1 LPELGIA
8 VCYAMVAAAAALTG
22 LDASGPIWPDSP
34 RYANAAA
41 MIHDW
46 LLADGWPAPI
56 PFAEANY
63 AHLPG
68 FSVPYH
74 PPGYPAALGV
84 WFLVT
89 GVSYASARVFIALCW
104 ALAAW
109 LFYRI
114 NRELKIGRGPAFAA
128 GLLLLTTPQMALW
141 SRDAMSEVPSLV
153 PLFAAALF
161 WLRWLRT
168 GRLRDGLLALVL
180 AEVAFFFRVTTA
192 GALPGLVLFGAM
204 NSRWDRRRVSW
215 IAAAGAAYLL
225 VNAAWVAFAAQYS
238 IHEIAADGKGK
249 LWGTRAW
256 DYFSTCIPGI
266 AASGT
271 AALAA
276 LGLARGIGDRA
287 RCRAVGFW
295 LAWLAS
301 FIAFKAIVPTTLE
314 ARHFFTALPAFA
326 GLSAAAFSWESAR
339 QRVVT
344 GLLCSIAI
352 TANLVLLADHPMGI
366 TGYRAVGDALA
377 RCREPG
383 NVLLACWEDQDL
395 IFRYRAANPR
405 CERYLLRSDRTLAI
419 RLSHYTKAEPIVNAH
434 CEADVMQLLRA
445 GRIKYVVSCLPSTD
459 AGDSRP
465 IEMRLV
471 TATVSAH
478 PELFRQLGAFPVDVQ
493 YVDDIH
499 PGSGEILL
507 WEFAEVVVGGPPN
520 LTIPIPTAGLELR
533 P

>member
-1 LPELGIA
+1 
-8 VCYAMVAAAAALTG
+8 MVAAAIALTG
-22 LDASGPIWPDSP
+22 FKASGPIWPDSP

-46 LLADGWPAPI
+46 MLADGWPAPI

-89 GVSYASARVFIALCW
+89 GDSYASARVFIAGCW
-104 ALAAW
+104 ALAGW

-114 NRELKIGRGPAFAA
+114 NRELMVGRGPAFAA
-128 GLLLLTTPQMALW
+128 GLLMLTTPQMAFW

-168 GRLRDGLLALVL
+168 GRARDGLFALAL
-180 AEVAFFFRVTTA
+180 AEAAFFFRVTTA
-192 GALPGLVLFGAM
+192 GVLPGLVLFGAM
-204 NSRWDRRRVSW
+204 NSQWDRRRVSW

-249 LWGTRAW
+249 LWGAQVW
-256 DYFSTCIPGI
+256 EYFSANLPGI

-276 LGLARGIGDRA
+276 LGLARGAADSACRRA
-287 RCRAVGFW
+287 IGFW

-301 FIAFKAIVPTTLE
+301 FTAFKAIVPTTLE
-314 ARHFFTALPAFA
+314 ARHFFTAFPAFA
-326 GLSAAAFSWESAR
+326 GLAAAAFSWESAR
-339 QRVVT
+339 QRVAA
-344 GLLCSIAI
+344 GLLYTAAIAV
-352 TANLVLLADHPMGI
+352 NLILLADCPKGI
-366 TGYRAVGDALA
+366 TGYQAAGDALA

-395 IFRYRAANPR
+395 IFRYRSANPP

-419 RLSHYTKAEPIVNAH
+419 RLSHYAKAEAVVTARTD
-434 CEADVMQLLRA
+434 ADVLELLRA
-445 GRIKYVVSCLPSTD
+445 GRIKYVVCCSPRLESSDT
-459 AGDSRP
+459 RP
-465 IEMRLV
+465 EEMHLV
-471 TATVSAH
+471 EGTIRAH
-478 PELFRQLGAFPVDVQ
+478 PELFRQLGDFEVNVD
-493 YVDDIH
+493 YVDGIH
-499 PGSGEILL
+499 SGSRGDVCL
-507 WEFAEVVVGGPPN
+507 WEFTEYVESGPPN